1 VARDRSRSPGQKGK
15 GKGKAKVR
23 EIHRYSV
30 YTGMMIFVKPGR
42 FKKFTINV
50 EANDTVDD
58 VN

>member
-1 VARDRSRSPGQKGK
+1 VARDRSRSPGHK